1 VTDGLWQLYQ
11 DDPWRLRLETVAPPP
26 VPEQDANPYDNNIGL
41 GNEEDFDVKFPT
53 TTDINFQD
61 IYNYPEKYKLYLYDA
76 SNAVNNAQIAGPI
89 AIDQAFTNLAN
100 GDYKIAVYAKI
111 GNGLTFSETIT
122 VEVDNEPPTGNIT
135 STVENITNL
144 DSFEVTFNFSEPIN
158 TATFSLS
165 DITKTNCNLSNLVWN
180 GDNTAVT
187 VTGAPQTEV
196 DVSLWVNANK
206 FKDLAGNWNLAIA
219 PWTVIFD
226 ETGSVITFTTPEY
239 PKTNENP
246 ISFTMTIE
254 EPNGINGLD
263 QSDINAVGG
272 TVTNWNYSGGNS
284 ATFDLVTDGTN
295 GDYSVSTTEGAFT
308 DDAGNPNQA
317 GSIEGEKD
325 YEAPYSTDGFQCAV
339 GELTNLSSF
348 PMSIQF
354 NETLADFTSGKLN
367 LNNCTV
373 TNFQNNGNGNYS
385 WNVHPSSDGFV
396 AVSMDAGVCHDFLP
410 GGNGNIIVPAWSTT
424 YDGTAITGEMA
435 SATTSP
441 TNDDIIPVEGSVS
454 ELPFGLDASDF
465 EVDNGSLENITFDGQ
480 NFGFDIVPSG
490 DGLITVTVPAGS
502 FTDEAG
508 NPNEEFWFTIVSDQT
523 SPEIETSYEETSPTN
538 ADIIHVNFIANENIN
553 LSADNITVENGTLV
567 SLSGSDDSYT
577 GEIEPTQDGEVK
589 TVIANYSDNAG
600 NIGVTDSTSIE
611 SDRTAPQI
619 TTTGPASVYSGN
631 DAEMAYTATEPIV
644 GFDNSD
650 IEVDNGES
658 VNFAGNGANWSSTI
672 TGMTPGQ
679 THVNVTGDYY
689 DIAGNAGLAVEEF
702 TIDIITGTP
711 ELSSIEGV
719 KVYPNP
725 AKNIVNIEA
734 GERIVKFI
742 LVNVTGQNIP
752 KEEYSATISPLHI
765 QVDVSA
771 LPKGIYFVKT
781 TTQNG
786 HTVFTKFIKN

>member
-1 VTDGLWQLYQ
+1 
-11 DDPWRLRLETVAPPP
+11 
-26 VPEQDANPYDNNIGL
+26 
-41 GNEEDFDVKFPT
+41 
-53 TTDINFQD
+53 
-61 IYNYPEKYKLYLYDA
+61 
-76 SNAVNNAQIAGPI
+76 
-89 AIDQAFTNLAN
+89 
-100 GDYKIAVYAKI
+100 
-111 GNGLTFSETIT
+111 
-122 VEVDNEPPTGNIT
+122 
-135 STVENITNL
+135 
-144 DSFEVTFNFSEPIN
+144 
-158 TATFSLS
+158 
-165 DITKTNCNLSNLVWN
+165 
-180 GDNTAVT
+180 
-187 VTGAPQTEV
+187 
-196 DVSLWVNANK
+196 
-206 FKDLAGNWNLAIA
+206 
-219 PWTVIFD
+219 
-226 ETGSVITFTTPEY
+226 
-239 PKTNENP
+239 
-246 ISFTMTIE
+246 
-254 EPNGINGLD
+254 
-263 QSDINAVGG
+263 
-272 TVTNWNYSGGNS
+272 
-284 ATFDLVTDGTN
+284 
-295 GDYSVSTTEGAFT
+295 
-308 DDAGNPNQA
+308 
-317 GSIEGEKD
+317 
-325 YEAPYSTDGFQCAV
+325 
-339 GELTNLSSF
+339 
-348 PMSIQF
+348 
-354 NETLADFTSGKLN
+354 
-367 LNNCTV
+367 
-373 TNFQNNGNGNYS
+373 
-385 WNVHPSSDGFV
+385 
-396 AVSMDAGVCHDFLP
+396 MDAGVCHDFLP
-410 GGNGNIIVPAWSTT
+410 GGNGNIIVPAWSTV

-454 ELPFGLDASDF
+454 ELPFGLDASDL
-465 EVDNGSLENITFDGQ
+465 EIDGGTLENITFDGQ

-567 SLSGSDDSYT
+567 SLSGSDNSYT
-577 GEIEPTQDGEVK
+577 GEIEPTEDGEVK
-589 TVIANYSDNAG
+589 TTVANYSDNAG

-702 TIDIITGTP
+702 TIDVITETP
-711 ELSSIEGV
+711 EFSSIEGV

-725 AKNIVNIEA
+725 TKNIVNIEA